1 MEKINY
7 HRPYR
12 WVVLVSFMTVIGV
25 SQMIYLNFVSL
36 MTEVQNL
43 YGVSKLLASALTVC
57 NPLMFTLVSMPAG
70 AMTDRKGYRFTIRLG
85 LIIMSV
91 FACMRIYTGSFWLLL
106 ICQIGNAVAQ
116 PFIMNGITKLAAD
129 WFAEEQR
136 AVAAGLGTA
145 GMFAG
150 LALGFSLPPHLNEI
164 WRLGGTMIV
173 FAAITVAFSLGFFLL
188 VKENHITEPEE
199 MNRLRSFTAATEVVH
214 LIKDRSLLIIIL
226 MSFLAFGFFNGITT
240 WLEGILGQNG
250 VGAVDVGNIGGV
262 MILAGILGSLVIPTF
277 SDSIKRRKPVLL
289 FCGISGIALIMPLCF
304 SSDVPSLYIYA
315 GLLGFLF
322 LPGFALLLVMSEEI
336 VGPERAGGAA
346 GAVMLVGNAGGVVV
360 PVFMAIVKSETAG
373 WRPAEYLLLGLL
385 ITVLSLGLFASE
397 SFRSE
402 KQKMS

>member
-1 MEKINY
+1 
-7 HRPYR
+7 
-12 WVVLVSFMTVIGV
+12 
-25 SQMIYLNFVSL
+25 
-36 MTEVQNL
+36 
-43 YGVSKLLASALTVC
+43 
-57 NPLMFTLVSMPAG
+57 
-70 AMTDRKGYRFTIRLG
+70 
-85 LIIMSV
+85 
-91 FACMRIYTGSFWLLL
+91 
-106 ICQIGNAVAQ
+106 
-116 PFIMNGITKLAAD
+116 
-129 WFAEEQR
+129 
-136 AVAAGLGTA
+136 
-145 GMFAG
+145 
-150 LALGFSLPPHLNEI
+150 
-164 WRLGGTMIV
+164 
-173 FAAITVAFSLGFFLL
+173 
-188 VKENHITEPEE
+188 
-199 MNRLRSFTAATEVVH
+199 
-214 LIKDRSLLIIIL
+214 